1 MEKKDK
7 GVSLNIGSLNVPN
20 RNGVSYSPD
29 AIEAALE
36 RALDGS
42 KVSANAALFP
52 NGQIPNFAQFLK
64 MIAPHLS
71 EEKIRMMAEMAE
83 RMPDYPDIAA
93 KHHHGQEL
101 FDRIKARMANEP
113 AGFKVLTM
121 RAPTPTDWNKEFDE
135 LGLGRKEADV
145 EISISPRMIDGQVV
159 SYGVVK
165 SRQGHPDALNVEID
179 SLPNWLRDVDLPL
192 DPIDRDVQC
201 QYLNEIRP
209 NEPSARL
216 KRSLDKLDGGVKA
229 VTLDIPDP
237 FGSSPG
243 CRSLLNTF
251 GSARQRVNGDITVN
265 GKQRKELVTNAKG
278 TMVFPRAKQKFGRR

>member
-83 RMPDYPDIAA
+83 RMPDYPDMVRNSLTAL
-93 KHHHGQEL
+93 KHGWPMNRRASRFLRCGHRPRQTG
-101 FDRIKARMANEP
+101 IKN
-113 AGFKVLTM
+113 LT
-121 RAPTPTDWNKEFDE
+121 
-135 LGLGRKEADV
+135 
-145 EISISPRMIDGQVV
+145 S
-159 SYGVVK
+159 
-165 SRQGHPDALNVEID
+165 
-179 SLPNWLRDVDLPL
+179 
-192 DPIDRDVQC
+192 
-201 QYLNEIRP
+201 
-209 NEPSARL
+209 
-216 KRSLDKLDGGVKA
+216 
-229 VTLDIPDP
+229 
-237 FGSSPG
+237 
-243 CRSLLNTF
+243 
-251 GSARQRVNGDITVN
+251 
-265 GKQRKELVTNAKG
+265 
-278 TMVFPRAKQKFGRR
+278 